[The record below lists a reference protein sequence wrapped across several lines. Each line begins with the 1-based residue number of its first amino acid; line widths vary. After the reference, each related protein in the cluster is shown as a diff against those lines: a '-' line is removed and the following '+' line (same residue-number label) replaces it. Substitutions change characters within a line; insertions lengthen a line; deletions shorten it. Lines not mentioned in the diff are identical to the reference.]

1 MKRAILPV
9 GERVRVGGRIGTV
22 TEVFATRTGVKY
34 TVLHAA
40 EHSGWKSGGDPI
52 PCLWSGPAD
61 AVRRA
66 PKPAKRKRR
75 KGGAK

>member
-1 MKRAILPV
+1 MRRAILAV

-22 TEVFATRTGVKY
+22 TEVFATQSGVKY

-40 EHSGWKSGGDPI
+40 EHSGLKCGGELI
-52 PCLWSGPAD
+52 PCLWGGPAD
-61 AVRRA
+61 MVRRA
-66 PKPAKRKRR
+66 TKTAKHKR